1 MVKDR
6 AKLRSMVA
14 SKTPHPNGGEIH
26 LMGSHCSALD
36 CGVREVFIVRRKLRK
51 DEVPIE
57 ELESDTEEAS
67 SDSAGQSGDDQGLSQ
82 IGDVEEESVEEL
94 ADTDQAYAAE
104 VVEGVEDAEDH
115 PERPV
120 RTREDKGR

>member
-1 MVKDR
+1 M
-6 AKLRSMVA
+6 AK
-14 SKTPHPNGGEIH
+14 
-26 LMGSHCSALD
+26 
-36 CGVREVFIVRRKLRK
+36 RKLRK
-51 DEVPIE
+51 DEAPID
-57 ELESDTEEAS
+57 ELENDLEEAA
-67 SDSAGQSGDDQGLSQ
+67 SDSGGQSGDDQGLSA
-82 IGDVEEESVEEL
+82 IAKADVESVEEL